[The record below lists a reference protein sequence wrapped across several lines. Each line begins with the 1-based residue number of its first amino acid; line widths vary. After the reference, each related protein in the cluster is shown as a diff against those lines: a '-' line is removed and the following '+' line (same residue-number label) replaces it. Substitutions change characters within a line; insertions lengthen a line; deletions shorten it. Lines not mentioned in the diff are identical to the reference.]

1 VLQTLGLLREE
12 LNTVKKSIVASAVAV
27 PSTTA
32 VATVEAASVKNP
44 NKKRLAAN
52 VAVAVGN
59 PVPVAASLPKNR
71 RPGKT
76 AIKTMLQELKQTVHQ
91 IQAQQIQ
98 PNVAQ
103 AEYMMQDEAIDS
115 NAIHEI
121 LGVVRGMQQ
130 QQQQHFD
137 QQHQPS
143 RFFQQRQ
150 PQFFQQQQS
159 DFQYPQSRQQ
169 HTNAS
174 GPFARSQQQ
183 RQVYSDTS
191 SQFVGGRGQSTFS
204 SWPQQQTQFGVGSSG
219 AQRGQM
225 VNSAQMP
232 FKNHYSHDGSNW

>member
-1 VLQTLGLLREE
+1 MQTLGLLREE
-12 LNTVKKSIVASAVAV
+12 LKTVNKSIVASAVAV
-27 PSTTA
+27 QSTTA

-52 VAVAVGN
+52 VAVAVGD
-59 PVPVAASLPKNR
+59 PVPVAASLPKTR
-71 RPGKT
+71 RPQNT
-76 AIKTMLQELKQTVHQ
+76 AMKTMLQELKQTVHQ
-91 IQAQQIQ
+91 IQAQQFQ

-103 AEYMMQDEAIDS
+103 AEYVMQDEAIDS
-115 NAIHEI
+115 NAIQEI

-130 QQQQHFD
+130 QQQFD
-137 QQHQPS
+137 QQQQPP
-143 RFFQQRQ
+143 RVFQQRQ
-150 PQFFQQQQS
+150 PQVFQQQQS

>member
-12 LNTVKKSIVASAVAV
+12 LKTVNKSIVASAVAV
-27 PSTTA
+27 QSTAA
-32 VATVEAASVKNP
+32 VATVEAASVKNHV
-44 NKKRLAAN
+44 KKRLAAN
-52 VAVAVGN
+52 VAVAVGD

-71 RPGKT
+71 RPKT
-76 AIKTMLQELKQTVHQ
+76 TVVKTMLQELTQTVRQ
-91 IQAQQIQ
+91 IQAQQFQ

-103 AEYMMQDEAIDS
+103 AEYVMEDEAIDS
-115 NAIHEI
+115 SAIHEI

-130 QQQQHFD
+130 QQRLD
-137 QQHQPS
+137 QQQQPP

-183 RQVYSDTS
+183 RQVFSDTS
-191 SQFVGGRGQSTFS
+191 SRFVGGRGQSTFS

>member
-1 VLQTLGLLREE
+1 MKTLGLLREE
-12 LNTVKKSIVASAVAV
+12 LKTVKKSIVASAVAV
-27 PSTTA
+27 QSTTA

-44 NKKRLAAN
+44 NTKRLAAN
-52 VAVAVGN
+52 VAVAVGD
-59 PVPVAASLPKNR
+59 PVPVAASLPKTR
-71 RPGKT
+71 RPQNT
-76 AIKTMLQELKQTVHQ
+76 AMKTMLQELKKTVHQ
-91 IQAQQIQ
+91 IQAQQFQ

-103 AEYMMQDEAIDS
+103 AEYVMQDEAIDS
-115 NAIHEI
+115 NAIQEI

-130 QQQQHFD
+130 QQQFN
-137 QQHQPS
+137 QQQQPP

-174 GPFARSQQQ
+174 GPYARSQQQ
-183 RQVYSDTS
+183 RQVCSDTS

-232 FKNHYSHDGSNW
+232 FKNHYSHDGFDW

>member
-1 VLQTLGLLREE
+1 MQTLGLLREE

-27 PSTTA
+27 QSTTA

-52 VAVAVGN
+52 VAVAVGD
-59 PVPVAASLPKNR
+59 PLPVAASLPKNR
-71 RPGKT
+71 RPEKT

-91 IQAQQIQ
+91 IQAQQFQ

-103 AEYMMQDEAIDS
+103 AEYVMQDEAIDS
-115 NAIHEI
+115 NAIREI
-121 LGVVRGMQQ
+121 LGVFRGMHQQ
-130 QQQQHFD
+130 QQFD
-137 QQHQPS
+137 QQQQPP

-174 GPFARSQQQ
+174 VPFARSQQQ